1 MAMFIVVNAM
11 ASHPVHS
18 SPETTDMGFVQSV
31 VGRYIPIAATYPK
44 SYTPVDNL
52 FLWCNL

>member
-11 ASHPVHS
+11 
-18 SPETTDMGFVQSV
+18 

-52 FLWCNL
+52 FLWCNLYTFSLD